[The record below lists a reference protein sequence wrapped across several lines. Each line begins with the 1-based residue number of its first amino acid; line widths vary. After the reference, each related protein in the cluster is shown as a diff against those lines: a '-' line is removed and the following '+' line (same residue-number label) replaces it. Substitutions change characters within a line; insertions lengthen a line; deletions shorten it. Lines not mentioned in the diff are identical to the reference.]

1 MADFEKERI
10 SVPMTLFL
18 EKTGKYL
25 KKTVFY
31 IYIYM
36 IRLNYNYLLFI
47 AKEQKQEVR

>member
-31 IYIYM
+31 IYIWLGWIIITY
-36 IRLNYNYLLFI
+36 YL
-47 AKEQKQEVR
+47 